1 MYSFKP
7 TFHQNSARTAAS
19 TVARPA
25 EMDYD
30 QETMHL
36 STHLVFSGQC
46 REAFEFY
53 ARTLG
58 GTIEGMLAYGDTP
71 AAAEMPADW
80 SAKIVH
86 ATLSFGGQ
94 KLMGADVLARHYE
107 RPQGFYVLLSEEPAK
122 ARAVFEAL
130 AEGGTVKM
138 PLQETFWSPA
148 FGVVVDRFG
157 IPWEI
162 NAEAAEG

>member
-1 MYSFKP
+1 M
-7 TFHQNSARTAAS
+7 N
-19 TVARPA
+19 
-25 EMDYD
+25 YD
-30 QETMHL
+30 QETMDL
-36 STHLVFSGQC
+36 GTHLIFSGQC

-58 GTIEGMLAYGDTP
+58 GTIEGMFAYGETP

-86 ATLSFGGQ
+86 ATLSIGGR
-94 KLMGADVLARHYE
+94 KLMGADVLPKDYD
-107 RPQGFYVLLSEEPAK
+107 RPQGFYVLLNEEPAK
-122 ARAVFEAL
+122 AKAIFEAI

-138 PLQETFWSPA
+138 PLQKTFWSPA

-162 NAEAAEG
+162 NAEIAEG

>member
-1 MYSFKP
+1 MNY
-7 TFHQNSARTAAS
+7 NR
-19 TVARPA
+19 
-25 EMDYD
+25 
-30 QETMHL
+30 ETMEL
-36 STHLVFSGQC
+36 GTHLVFSGQC

-71 AAAEMPADW
+71 MASAVPPDW
-80 SAKIVH
+80 GAKIVH
-86 ATLSFGGQ
+86 ATLDIDGR
-94 KLMGADVLARHYE
+94 KLMGADVLPKDYE
-107 RPQGFYVLLSEEPAK
+107 RPQGFYVLLTEAPTEVK
-122 ARAVFEAL
+122 AIFAAL
-130 AEGGTVKM
+130 AEGGSVKM

-162 NAEAAEG
+162 NAEAGRA

>member
-1 MYSFKP
+1 
-7 TFHQNSARTAAS
+7 
-19 TVARPA
+19 
-25 EMDYD
+25 MD
-30 QETMHL
+30 L
-36 STHLVFSGQC
+36 GTHLVFSGQC

-71 AAAEMPADW
+71 AASGMPADW

-86 ATLSFGGQ
+86 ATLSIGCQ
-94 KLMGADVLARHYE
+94 KLMGADVLPKDYE
-107 RPQGFYVLLSEEPAK
+107 RPQGFYVLLNEEPSK
-122 ARAVFEAL
+122 VRAVFEAL
-130 AEGGTVKM
+130 AEGGSVRM
-138 PLQETFWSPA
+138 PLQKTFWSPA

-162 NAEAAEG
+162 NAEVAEG